1 MTEDTTVKRRN
12 ILYGL
17 LLIITITGE
26 ISLAKEAG
34 EASSSLFPVSDIG
47 TVKRLELGKG
57 ADHDQGCSERNPQSN
72 KEKVFRREE
81 DSYCAGGF
89 ARRDL
94 GE

>member
-1 MTEDTTVKRRN
+1 MKLRN

-57 ADHDQGCSERNPQSN
+57 ADHDQ
-72 KEKVFRREE
+72 
-81 DSYCAGGF
+81 
-89 ARRDL
+89 
-94 GE
+94 